1 MGASPSCWLLVFLS
15 LAAVFGALV
24 LYCGFG
30 IGRFKLR
37 STQVLHLLSL
47 AGQPSLFWSPP
58 VRAEPHRWVFFPV
71 FSFFFIMPR
80 RFPRSVTINV
90 KKLADLGKT
99 RPEVV
104 SAIIINLFHPIK
116 PIVAIQLLGYD
127 TKVTFESEAHKREV
141 IDNEYVCTEGIDCS
155 VWGGGGGVA
164 LGPRMSLFII
174 SLIKSPMQLCGSL

>member
-1 MGASPSCWLLVFLS
+1 MRHLALHSALDARLETKKKPYLTRDTSLWSRWIVSRPWWRFRQLALFFLCEQVLSTCQEKKTKVHCLGFLALLVGASPSCWLLVFLS

-71 FSFFFIMPR
+71 FSFFFIMP
-80 RFPRSVTINV
+80 
-90 KKLADLGKT
+90 
-99 RPEVV
+99 
-104 SAIIINLFHPIK
+104 
-116 PIVAIQLLGYD
+116 
-127 TKVTFESEAHKREV
+127 
-141 IDNEYVCTEGIDCS
+141 
-155 VWGGGGGVA
+155 
-164 LGPRMSLFII
+164 
-174 SLIKSPMQLCGSL
+174 